1 VNDRFMDVS
10 RILVVQDNT
19 EPSRELRLTAFGH
32 PVEFDFRSSSEVL
45 AAPADAG
52 RYDAVV
58 ASLDSDHRAL
68 IDSIRDAPGASPP
81 VFLFRSEPPLQEVA
95 RWAAW
100 TKSRGDDDS
109 GDPAA
114 AARLLSESVE
124 YYSLAALYQQ
134 CLKIMGSQD
143 EEKLLSLVAD
153 TFRHELGVDGCVI
166 WLASPSDPDEMMI
179 RSVRGMIGIDREGSR
194 FFLSQSEQT
203 DAIHEGKPFAME
215 AGPSGG
221 GWRAGGEEHL
231 YVPLLHREK
240 PIGLVKLGGRTDRKP
255 FGDRDVYVARVIAG
269 YAASSWM
276 SLSRIA
282 RMEKVSLR
290 DPETRA
296 YSMGF
301 LSDYFEKERYKA
313 GRFRRPL
320 SLLFLVLD
328 NYSTLME
335 GTRESLVA
343 AALAEVVA
351 GVAKALRDSDLVARA
366 DSNRL
371 CVVLPETDGFGGL
384 LASRR
389 LRKTIVEKSRFHHL
403 GTEHAFRPFCMAVT
417 FPRDGRNLDDL
428 WGAAERKYQRQRRSA
443 FHRLHLGEKTL
454 WDAFD
459 VLVGRPEYYDLL
471 RQGKDVPYFARIRRD
486 LGRNGHFR
494 VDRRTFLRIVESV
507 AQDIGFLNGSRGL
520 VIAAGPRPEIFK
532 QIFLSFG
539 PQTDTRRNIY
549 VVGRAGST
557 RFDSKNLLYVAA
569 DDDRLAD
576 REIVLLLKENGAYG
590 LLGLG
595 SEDEVCGFNTT
606 DEVLVDSMMEKIQ
619 NLYHLQGN
627 F

>member
-1 VNDRFMDVS
+1 MGVS
-10 RILVVQDNT
+10 RILVVQENA
-19 EPSRELRLTAFGH
+19 EPSRELRFTAFGH
-32 PVEFDFRSSSEVL
+32 PVEFEFRSSSQAL
-45 AAPADAG
+45 DAPSEMG

-58 ASLDSDHRAL
+58 ASLDCDHRAL
-68 IDSIRDAPGASPP
+68 IESIRDAPDASPP
-81 VFLFRSEPPLQEVA
+81 VFLFRSEPPLQEIA

-100 TKSRGDDDS
+100 TKSRGD
-109 GDPAA
+109 GDPAEA
-114 AARLLSESVE
+114 AVTARLLSESVE
-124 YYSLAALYQQ
+124 YYSLASLYQQ

-143 EEKLLSLVAD
+143 EEKLLAHVAD
-153 TFRHELGVDGCVI
+153 TFCHELRVEGCVI
-166 WLASPSDPDEMMI
+166 WLAARTDPDEMMI
-179 RSVRGMIGIDREGSR
+179 ASVRGMIGIDREGSK
-194 FFLSQSEQT
+194 FFLSQNERT
-203 DAIHEGKPFAME
+203 DAIHEGKPFVME
-215 AGPSGG
+215 AAPRLDG
-221 GWRAGGEEHL
+221 RQEAGEEHL

-240 PIGLVKLGGRTDRKP
+240 PIGLVKLGARTDRKP
-255 FGDRDVYVARVIAG
+255 FGDRDVYVARIIAG

-276 SLSRIA
+276 SVNRIA

-296 YSMGF
+296 YSIAF

-335 GTRESLVA
+335 QTRESLVT
-343 AALAEVVA
+343 AALADMVA
-351 GVAKALRDSDLVARA
+351 GVGKALRDSDLIARA
-366 DSNRL
+366 DSNRF
-371 CVVLPETDGFGGL
+371 CVVLPETDGFGAL
-384 LASRR
+384 LAARR
-389 LRKTIVEKSRFHHL
+389 VRKTIAERSRFQYL
-403 GTEHAFRPFCMAVT
+403 GAEHAFRPFCMAAT
-417 FPRDGRNLDDL
+417 FPRDGRDLNDL
-428 WGAAERKYQRQRRSA
+428 WRTAERKYQQQRRGA

-459 VLVGRPEYYDLL
+459 VLVGRPEYYELL

-494 VDRRTFLRIVESV
+494 LPRRTFLRMVESV

-549 VVGRAGST
+549 IVGRAGST
-557 RFDSKNLLYVAA
+557 RFDSRNLLYVAA
-569 DDDRLAD
+569 DDERLAE
-576 REIVLLLKENGAYG
+576 REIVLFLKENGAYG
-590 LLGLG
+590 LLAFG
-595 SEDEVCGFNTT
+595 SGDEICGFNTT

-619 NLYHLQGN
+619 ELYHLQGS

>member
-1 VNDRFMDVS
+1 MDVS
-10 RILVVQDNT
+10 RILVVQENA

-32 PVEFDFRSSSEVL
+32 PVEFEFRASSEVL
-45 AAPADAG
+45 AAPADVG

-58 ASLDSDHRAL
+58 ASLDCDHRTL
-68 IDSIRDAPGASPP
+68 IESIRDAPDASPP

-100 TKSRGDDDS
+100 TKSRGD
-109 GDPAA
+109 GDPADA
-114 AARLLSESVE
+114 AVAARLLSESVE
-124 YYSLAALYQQ
+124 YYSLASLYQQ

-143 EEKLLSLVAD
+143 EEKLLSHVAD
-153 TFRHELGVDGCVI
+153 TFCHELRVEGCVI
-166 WLASPSDPDEMMI
+166 WLAAPSDPDEMMI
-179 RSVRGMIGIDREGSR
+179 ASVRGMIGIDREGSK
-194 FFLSQSEQT
+194 FFLSQNERT
-203 DAIHEGKPFAME
+203 DAIHEGTPFVME
-215 AGPSGG
+215 AAPRRDGRPG
-221 GWRAGGEEHL
+221 AGEEHL

-240 PIGLVKLGGRTDRKP
+240 PIGLVKLGARTDRKP
-255 FGDRDVYVARVIAG
+255 FGDRDVYVARIIAG

-276 SLSRIA
+276 SVNRIT

-296 YSMGF
+296 YSMAF

-328 NYSTLME
+328 NYSALME
-335 GTRESLVA
+335 RTRESLVA
-343 AALAEVVA
+343 AALGEMVA
-351 GVAKALRDSDLVARA
+351 GVGKALRDSDLVARA
-366 DSNRL
+366 DSNRF
-371 CVVLPETDGFGGL
+371 CVVLPETDGFGAL
-384 LASRR
+384 LAARR
-389 LRKTIVEKSRFHHL
+389 LRKTIGEKSRFQHL
-403 GTEHAFRPFCMAVT
+403 GAEYAFRPFCMAAT
-417 FPRDGRNLDDL
+417 FPGDGRDLNDL
-428 WGAAERKYQRQRRSA
+428 WRAAERKYQQQRRSA

-459 VLVGRPEYYDLL
+459 VLVGRPEYYELL

-494 VDRRTFLRIVESV
+494 LDRRTFLRMVESV

-549 VVGRAGST
+549 IVGRAGST

-569 DDDRLAD
+569 DDDHLAD
-576 REIVLLLKENGAYG
+576 REIVLFLKENGSYG
-590 LLGLG
+590 LLALG
-595 SEDEVCGFNTT
+595 GGEEVCGFNTT

-619 NLYHLQGN
+619 DLYHLQGN